1 MNICK
6 QKSIKR
12 NCLFLNFN
20 YYNSKFLFFSLKN
33 QIIFFSR
40 EFLYKKYKI
49 FLVLSFLRFK
59 FNVRFY
65 LKYIIKTL
73 YFYFHLYKNLNS
85 NVNKFQSLVLFS
97 NFIYFFISFWHFSPF
112 FLMFICKIIYT
123 SYELLNLKR
132 FYYLKYSDSIFSRKA
147 NLLDSS
153 AHKIKLLQTL
163 NQIYYNSN
171 FNFTNNVFE
180 INTIINGLKK
190 LFFGN
195 LLKDLSVFNNYDS
208 LFKNKIVTY
217 LSNNLT
223 FLIFYNNSI
232 DKLFFLKPKL
242 YIHYCCQENLNL
254 KKLSDFVENFDF
266 KAKSL
271 IIMPTNKSVIFESQ
285 VFFLKNFFSSSLFN
299 YNSYLMLSNLKYYIN
314 NYFLLNNKF
323 FFKSC
328 LSYTDIFFQKLK
340 KLNAIIINDYVCTLL
355 KTKLTIRRIIN
366 PLFFY
371 LKKKGKKYYSGLVIS
386 IKGRFTKN
394 RRSTFSI
401 FKWGNVSYSSLSE
414 NIDYSESN
422 IVLRYG
428 LCTVRVWVSFKKKY

>member
-328 LSYTDIFFQKLK
+328 LSYTDIFF
-340 KLNAIIINDYVCTLL
+340 
-355 KTKLTIRRIIN
+355 
-366 PLFFY
+366 FF
-371 LKKKGKKYYSGLVIS
+371 
-386 IKGRFTKN
+386 F
-394 RRSTFSI
+394 
-401 FKWGNVSYSSLSE
+401 
-414 NIDYSESN
+414 
-422 IVLRYG
+422 
-428 LCTVRVWVSFKKKY
+428 